1 MKLMSERT
9 PANDGQIPAHA
20 DAVGPGWVPLLS
32 RLHGE
37 LAALAVDYQVEE
49 IGSEFG
55 RLRLHVAER
64 FDADGEF
71 DGEFADVS
79 GALIDA
85 AVLESQNTCEACGA
99 EGRAR
104 LRGDERGTFIRT
116 MCDECGSSIRM
127 QQVLPRRVPSFGS
140 PVRAPAPMDDA
151 AGR

>member
-1 MKLMSERT
+1 MKFMSELT
-9 PANDGQIPAHA
+9 PAKDGQIPAHA

-32 RLHGE
+32 RLHDE
-37 LAALAVDYQVEE
+37 LATLASDYQVEE
-49 IGSEFG
+49 IGAAFG

-85 AVLESQNTCEACGA
+85 AVLESQTTCEACGA

-127 QQVLPRRVPSFGS
+127 QRVLPQRVSSFGS
-140 PVRAPAPMDDA
+140 PDGAPAPIRDA
-151 AGR
+151 TGR

>member
-1 MKLMSERT
+1 MKFMSELT
-9 PANDGQIPAHA
+9 PAKDGQIPALA

-32 RLHGE
+32 RLHDE
-37 LAALAVDYQVEE
+37 LATLASDYQVEE
-49 IGSEFG
+49 IGAAFG

-79 GALIDA
+79 GSLIDA
-85 AVLESQNTCEACGA
+85 AVLESQTTCEACGA

-127 QQVLPRRVPSFGS
+127 QRVLPQRVSSFGS
-140 PVRAPAPMDDA
+140 PDGAPAPIRDA
-151 AGR
+151 TGR